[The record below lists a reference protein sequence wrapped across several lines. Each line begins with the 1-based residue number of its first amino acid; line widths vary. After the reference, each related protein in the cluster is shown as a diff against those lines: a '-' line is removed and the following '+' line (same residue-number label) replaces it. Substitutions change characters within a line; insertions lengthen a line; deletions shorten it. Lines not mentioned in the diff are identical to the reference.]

1 MAFYHGIKTREQPT
15 SISTPVVADVGIPFV
30 IGTAPLHAAET
41 PASVNYPVLCT
52 SWEEAVAKLGYSEDY
67 KKYTLCE
74 FMFSHFQ
81 LYACQPVVFC
91 NVLDTSKGKT
101 DLEGKEYAVADH
113 LAKLPFDVTDLVV
126 RKSGGY
132 IEGTVMDA
140 RTLTPAPA
148 KEEQY
153 DLKNGDM
160 IADDI
165 RIMADGTVTGT
176 IKYVAE
182 YPGFSGNKEEQ
193 SGYYFPF
200 HPGDAYKG
208 KQVTI
213 QRIGKDEGTAKSFTG
228 GAEDVVFRLRDKE
241 DCVIKITAE
250 DLPEVQL
257 NFKKARFLE
266 EGEALD
272 FERDV
277 DYTISYDATDDAC
290 YIELLSSGTAFD
302 EEKLYVSGKIV
313 NTEIDENDIVAGV
326 GVVDM
331 CMSTIGIIPDLI
343 CAPGYSHTS
352 TVAAV
357 MAAKAGAGIN
367 GLFGAK
373 AIIDLDCG
381 PSGARAYDQTVSQK
395 NKNNLVDVDQILC
408 WPMLK
413 LGDRIFHMS
422 TQIAGLMAQIDTGN
436 NGVPYESPSNKNY
449 QMDSLVLEDGTEVL
463 MTFEQANILNS
474 NGIVTAL
481 NFMSSGWVCWGNST
495 ACYPSNTDVKDY
507 FISISRMFAFVASTL
522 IRTFWSKIDKPMNKL
537 LLDNIQNSTQI
548 WLDGLVGSSYL
559 LGARVAILANENPL
573 TSLMAGIITVHIY
586 ITPPSPMQELD
597 FVLEYDP
604 SYAEELLK

>member
-1 MAFYHGIKTREQPT
+1 MAFYHGIKTREQAT

-30 IGTAPLHAAET
+30 VGTAPLHAAEN
-41 PASVNYPVLCT
+41 PADVNYPVLCT
-52 SWEEAVAKLGYSEDY
+52 SWDEAVSKLGYSEDY

-81 LYACQPVVFC
+81 LYQCQPVVFC
-91 NVLDTSKGKT
+91 NVLDVNKGKK
-101 DLEGKEYAVADH
+101 DLEGKEYSVEDH
-113 LAKLPFDVTDLVV
+113 AAKLPFDVTDLVV

-140 RTLTPAPA
+140 RTIAPAPA
-148 KEEQY
+148 NEEQH

-176 IKYVAE
+176 IKYVTG
-182 YPGFSGNKEEQ
+182 YTGFDSVHKELQ
-193 SGYYFPF
+193 SGYYFPV
-200 HPGDAYKG
+200 HLGDAYKG
-208 KQVTI
+208 KSVTV
-213 QRIGKDEGTAKSFTG
+213 QSIGKDKGQPKSG
-228 GAEDVVFRLRDKE
+228 SDQDWVIRLSDKA
-241 DCVIKITAE
+241 DRVLKITAE
-250 DLPEVQL
+250 GVPEVQL
-257 NFKKARFLE
+257 NFKQCRFLE
-266 EGEALD
+266 PDEALD
-272 FERDV
+272 LEKDV

-302 EEKLYVSGKIV
+302 EEKLYVSGKTV
-313 NTEIDENDIVAGV
+313 NTEIDENDIITGIGV
-326 GVVDM
+326 IDM
-331 CMSTIGIIPDLI
+331 CMSTIGTIPDLI
-343 CAPGYSHTS
+343 CAPGYSHIS

-367 GLFGAK
+367 GLFTAK
-373 AIIDLDCG
+373 ACIDIDCG
-381 PSGARAYDQTVSQK
+381 PSGARAYDEVLAQK
-395 NKNNLVDVDQILC
+395 NKNNLVDADQIAC
-408 WPMLK
+408 WPMVK
-413 LGDRIFHMS
+413 LGDRKFHMS
-422 TQIAGLMAQIDTGN
+422 TQIAGLMAQVDTGN

-449 QMDSLVLEDGTEVL
+449 QMDGLCLEDGTEVL
-463 MTFEQANILNS
+463 MTFEQANNLNS

-481 NFMSSGWVCWGNST
+481 NFMSSGWVCWGNCT

-507 FISISRMFAFVASTL
+507 FISISRMFTFVASTL

-559 LGARVAILANENPL
+559 LGARVEILANENPL
-573 TSLMAGIITVHIY
+573 TNLMAGIITVHIY